1 MSSIAITRPRL
12 LGAAALLAVVAGGA
26 GFGIARLGTA
36 PAADDAVSPTA
47 QKKILY
53 WYDPMIP
60 AERHDGPGLSS
71 MGMKLI
77 PRYADEGGGGSAAPG
92 VVIDAAGLQR
102 LGARIVAAERGSLSN
117 TAAATGSIEFND
129 RNVAIVQ
136 ARSGGFVQRV
146 YMRAPGDV
154 VPAGAPLADILVP
167 EWAGA
172 QAEYLAVRRTG
183 DAALARAARQRLLL
197 LGMPAGLVASA
208 ERSGRTKGVTTI
220 STPVGGVIK
229 TLGVRQGMTVSQG
242 QTLAEVNGLDTVWLN
257 AAVPEAIAGKLRIG
271 TPVTATLAA
280 FPGESFRGRIAAI
293 LPQADAASRTLT
305 IRVELS
311 NRGGRLR
318 PGMFASVALDQGSR
332 DALLVPSEAVIRTG
346 RRTLVMLAGPGGR
359 FRPAEVRIGAEGGGK
374 TEIVAGLSEGEKV
387 VASGQFLIDSEAS
400 LAGLDARPIG
410 GAAPPTAKPAPKP
423 AAPIYETVGSIEAID
438 RSGVTLSHQP
448 VPAIGWPAM
457 TMTFRVADPA
467 LVRGYRKGDRV
478 RFGFDQPAE
487 GPTLR
492 RMTREAGR

>member
-1 MSSIAITRPRL
+1 MSSIAITRLRL
-12 LGAAALLAVVAGGA
+12 LGAGALLAVVAGGA

-92 VVIDAAGLQR
+92 VAIDPAGLQR

-117 TAAATGSIEFND
+117 TAAATGSIAFND

-146 YMRAPGDV
+146 YARAPGDV

-197 LGMPAGLVASA
+197 LGMPAGLIASA
-208 ERSGRTKGVTTI
+208 ERSGRAKGVTTI

-242 QTLAEVNGLDTVWLN
+242 QTLAEVNGLDSVWLN

-293 LPQADAASRTLT
+293 LPQAEPVSRTLT

-332 DALLVPSEAVIRTG
+332 DALLVPSEAIIRTG

-374 TEIVAGLSEGEKV
+374 TEIVAGLAEGEKV

-400 LAGLDARPIG
+400 LAGLEARPIG
-410 GAAPPTAKPAPKP
+410 GETRPTAKPAPKP

-457 TMTFRVADPA
+457 TMTFRVADSA

-478 RFGFDQPAE
+478 RFGFDQPAD